1 MVNRNK
7 DYKQEDSEL
16 IVLLNEMYESLDM
29 FCIILLLN
37 EEQIDEKYTI
47 TESKQAVDVFLQSL
61 NWESPRGI
69 LISKGV

>member
-37 EEQIDEKYTI
+37 EEQIDEKHTI
-47 TESKQAVDVFLQSL
+47 RFS
-61 NWESPRGI
+61 
-69 LISKGV
+69 